1 MADNYA
7 NPLKGAETDMNKA
20 TKAITGLLNP
30 INQKE
35 EEEIGKGEP
44 PKEEKQ
50 QQDSPEPI
58 KEESSTEDQPAE
70 QEIKEEESNDE
81 TSEEVSQEKEQIDTQ
96 EKQDST
102 EESTYKVKVAG
113 QEYDVTLDELRNGYS
128 RDADYRRKTEEL
140 SYDKK
145 IFAAESEKQRQDYS
159 TKLNEA
165 NQMLSVAQQQLNAE
179 INSSDLEK
187 LYEEDPTEAA
197 RIEHRLKRKQEQ
209 LNQAMQK
216 TQLEQK
222 QQLRSYIDDQ
232 KKKLVMKMPEF
243 NDKSKASHLATSMKD
258 LMNGYGF
265 NDNEI
270 SQVYDH
276 RVVMLVNDALK
287 YRNLQKAKPNLAK
300 KITKPGK
307 VFSSGVK
314 QSKSDIGLKA
324 RKEKL
329 SRLKKSGS
337 VNDAASI
344 FLDMINNKST

>member
-20 TKAITGLLNP
+20 TKAISGLLNP
-30 INQKE
+30 KE
-35 EEEIGKGEP
+35 EENIGQTEP
-44 PKEEKQ
+44 PQEEKQ
-50 QQDSPEPI
+50 QQDSPEPTN
-58 KEESSTEDQPAE
+58 EESSTEDQPAE

-81 TSEEVSQEKEQIDTQ
+81 TSEQVSQSEEQIETQ

-102 EESTYKVKVAG
+102 EEPTYKVKVAG
-113 QEYDVTLDELRNGYS
+113 QEYNVTLDELRNGYS

-159 TKLNEA
+159 AKLNEA
-165 NQMLSVAQQQLNAE
+165 NQMLSIAQQQLNAE

-187 LYEEDPTEAA
+187 LYDEDPTEAA
-197 RIEHRLKRKQEQ
+197 RIEHRLKRKQEK

-216 TQLEQK
+216 TQSEQK

-243 NDKSKASHLATSMKD
+243 NDKSKASQLASSMKD

-287 YRNLQKAKPNLAK
+287 YRNLQNAKPNLAK

-314 QSKSDIGLKA
+314 QSKSDISLKA

-344 FLDMINNKST
+344 FLDMINNK